1 MSNISVDMLR
11 QQVNSLSQQLDR
23 IEASTGAGVT
33 GTDGGNGAP
42 PASATWLS
50 WRASVDARL
59 EGLKGSIDGTRW
71 VLGVVA
77 VILIGGVSF
86 LGFQLNR
93 LEVRVDRVETAIADR
108 VEMTIAAIPA
118 RLSDEFRAMRSEMA
132 AQTSAIAN
140 SITAV
145 REAQP
150 PPPQI
155 IVIPTPQPNENRTRP

>member
-1 MSNISVDMLR
+1 MLR

-42 PASATWLS
+42 PPSATWLS

-71 VLGVVA
+71 VVGVVA
-77 VILIGGVSF
+77 VIVIGGFSF

-93 LEVRVDRVETAIADR
+93 LEGRVDRVETA
-108 VEMTIAAIPA
+108 IAAIPA

-155 IVIPTPQPNENRTRP
+155 IVIPTPQPSENRTRP

>member
-1 MSNISVDMLR
+1 MA
-11 QQVNSLSQQLDR
+11 
-23 IEASTGAGVT
+23 ASSGSAETGNT
-33 GTDGGNGAP
+33 GSGNGTP
-42 PASATWLS
+42 PGPPDTWLG

-71 VLGVVA
+71 VVGIVA
-77 VILIGGVSF
+77 VIMIGGFGF

-93 LEVRVDRVETAIADR
+93 LEGRVDRIETA
-108 VEMTIAAIPA
+108 VAAIPA
-118 RLSDEFRAMRSEMA
+118 RLSDEFRAMRAEMA

-140 SITAV
+140 SITAT

-155 IVIPTPQPNENRTRP
+155 IVIPGPQPARP